1 MQPAVCML
9 LFSPCDTHILNEL
22 LKSCKQL
29 DSICYNTALFEK
41 DLFEKEYIIKLKLR
55 YT

>member
-29 DSICYNTALFEK
+29 DSICNNTALFEK
-41 DLFEKEYIIKLKLR
+41 DFLEYIIKLKLR